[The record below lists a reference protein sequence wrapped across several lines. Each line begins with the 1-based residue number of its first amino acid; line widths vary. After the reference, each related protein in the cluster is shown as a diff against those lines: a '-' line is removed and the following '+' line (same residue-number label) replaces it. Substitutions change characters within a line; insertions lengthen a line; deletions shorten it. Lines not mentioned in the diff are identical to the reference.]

1 MTRLWSTHARVAVR
15 ELRVEALG
23 REVVDGV
30 ASPGTPGARQRID
43 LALVAYFE
51 DERPLRG
58 LAAFLDWRSDGR
70 LTRMLRS
77 GWCTGRAGES
87 VLMPGTRGLPCE
99 RIVLFGLGP
108 SSAFGAEQARV
119 TAAAAVD
126 LVRKLL
132 PRSVLFAMPGLAE
145 DREIVEAL
153 FAGIVLALGGTP
165 GVPTDDE
172 VTASPPP
179 STPAPL
185 RAASGPNAVA
195 VAPRATSGP
204 SIVPT
209 GPTMVV
215 DPPADDA
222 FDDGLPGAAHLT
234 PGGPASPGA
243 SSQAPATPGASAPTS
258 LVGDGRRPC
267 RWWVIADARHVGRLR
282 RVLDGPPRAAAD
294 SSR

>member
-1 MTRLWSTHARVAVR
+1 MTRLWSAHAKLSVR

-30 ASPGTPGARQRID
+30 ASPGSPGMRQRID

-87 VLMPGTRGLPCE
+87 VLLPGTRGLPCE

-108 SSAFGAEQARV
+108 SASFGSEQAH
-119 TAAAAVD
+119 AAAGAAVD

-132 PRSVLFAMPGLAE
+132 PKSVLFAMPGLAE

-153 FAGIVLALGGTP
+153 FAGVVLALGGTP
-165 GVPTDDE
+165 GVPSDDDG
-172 VTASPPP
+172 PP
-179 STPAPL
+179 SDPPTAPV
-185 RAASGPNAVA
+185 RPGVVGPSVVIDAEPDTGHDAASDGGSPAAHPGP
-195 VAPRATSGP
+195 G
-204 SIVPT
+204 PT
-209 GPTMVV
+209 GP
-215 DPPADDA
+215 
-222 FDDGLPGAAHLT
+222 
-234 PGGPASPGA
+234 GP
-243 SSQAPATPGASAPTS
+243 Q
-258 LVGDGRRPC
+258 LVGDARRPC